1 MDSPERPSGKPP
13 TPPSSGPPPTPA
25 GTWTRLLLI
34 VAAVM
39 LVNAVLVSRLDP
51 AISRVKI
58 PYSPTFLEQVA
69 KKNVV
74 TVSSKGD
81 TLEGTLRKAIKYP
94 ADAKVA
100 VTRFKTEIPGYA
112 DTDQLE
118 QRLSDSGA
126 VLEAEPSSTGGSS
139 IVATLLFS
147 LLPILIIGWLLFSV
161 GRRGGAGGLGGVGKS
176 KARRVEP
183 SMQHVSFKDV
193 AGIDE
198 VKEELAQIVDFLKEP
213 ERYRKL
219 GARIPHGVLLT
230 GPPGT
235 GKTLLARA
243 LAGEAQ
249 VPFFEVSASEFVE
262 MFVGVGASRVRD
274 LFAQAKKEA
283 PAIVFIDELDA
294 VGRSRSG
301 IVSGSGSN
309 DEREQTLN
317 QILTELDGFDATL
330 GVIVLAATNR
340 PEILDRA
347 LLRPGRFDRRV
358 AVQPPD
364 TAGRRAILAV
374 HTRSVPL
381 AKDVDLDRIA
391 ASTTGMVGADL
402 SNLVNEAALLAA
414 GHERHAVTMA
424 DLMGAL
430 ERMLL
435 GAERRIVL
443 SDEERRRTAYH
454 ESGHALIGM
463 LLPEA
468 DPVRK
473 VSIIPRGEALGVTL
487 AAPSADRF
495 SIDRAELHAK
505 LRVILGGRVA
515 EELVM
520 DDISTG
526 AESDLVQL
534 SELVHAMVT
543 RWGMSER
550 LGPLAL
556 ELPQSGPWA
565 TAIQAPLSP
574 ELQHEIEQEM
584 HRLAEEAHADTV
596 RLLTEHRAGLDGL
609 AEALLV
615 HETLDG
621 PDAYRAAGIEPP
633 PEPQRRAQT
642 VAPVAAPST
651 APVDR
656 AEH

>member
-1 MDSPERPSGKPP
+1 MPHDRPSS
-13 TPPSSGPPPTPA
+13 TPPEPSPDGPAPTLR
-25 GTWTRLLLI
+25 GTWLRLLLI
-34 VAAVM
+34 FA
-39 LVNAVLVSRLDP
+39 AVLVVNAILVARLDP
-51 AISRVKI
+51 VVSRVKI
-58 PYSPTFLEQVA
+58 PYSPTFLEQVDA
-69 KKNVV
+69 RNVL

-81 TLEGTLRKAIKYP
+81 TLKGTLRRAVRYP
-94 ADAKVA
+94 SSARVA
-100 VTRFKTEIPGYA
+100 TTRFATEIPAYA
-112 DTDQLE
+112 DTRQLE
-118 QRLSDSGA
+118 QQLRDAGA
-126 VLEAEPSSTGGSS
+126 VLEAEPDRAGGSS
-139 IVATLLFS
+139 IVTTILFS
-147 LLPILIIGWLLFSV
+147 LLPLLIIGWLVLSMA
-161 GRRGGAGGLGGVGKS
+161 RRGGAGGLGGVGKS
-176 KARRVEP
+176 KARRIEP
-183 SMQHVSFKDV
+183 SMQQVSFSDV

-198 VKEELAQIVDFLKEP
+198 VKDELTQLVDILKAP
-213 ERYRKL
+213 EHYRSL
-219 GARIPHGVLLT
+219 GARTPHGVLLT

-274 LFAQAKKEA
+274 LFAQARKEA
-283 PAIVFIDELDA
+283 PSIVFIDELDA
-294 VGRSRSG
+294 IGRSRSG
-301 IVSGSGSN
+301 VVSGSGSN

-347 LLRPGRFDRRV
+347 LLRPGRFDRRI

-391 ASTTGMVGADL
+391 ATTMGMVGADL
-402 SNLVNEAALLAA
+402 ANLINEGALRAASQ
-414 GHERHAVTMA
+414 GRGAVTMA
-424 DLMGAL
+424 DLTGAL
-430 ERMLL
+430 ERLLL

-454 ESGHALIGM
+454 EAGHALLGM
-463 LLPEA
+463 LLPAA

-487 AAPSADRF
+487 SAPSTDRF
-495 SIDRAELHAK
+495 STDRAELEAR
-505 LRVILGGRVA
+505 LRVLLGGRVA

-534 SELVHAMVT
+534 AELTHAMVT
-543 RWGMSER
+543 RWGMSDR

-556 ELPQSGPWA
+556 ELPQAGPWA
-565 TAIQAPLSP
+565 TTIAAPLSP
-574 ELQHEIEQEM
+574 ELQHEIEQEV
-584 HRLAEEAHADTV
+584 HRLAEAARTDAL
-596 RLLTEHRAGLDGL
+596 RLLTDYRDGLDGL

-621 PDAYRAAGIEPP
+621 PDAYRAAGLQPP
-633 PEPQRRAQT
+633 PEPVRRAQT
-642 VAPVAAPST
+642 VAPA
-651 APVDR
+651 R
-656 AEH
+656 A